1 MKTFKNI
8 RLDEI
13 NKPKANGQFN
23 KIATGIVKLH
33 KEIDA
38 LSKIDFDLDLHDQIV
53 SMQQNLDKVWDTAA
67 KASKIVKGM

>member
-23 KIATGIVKLH
+23 KIAAAVVKLR

-38 LSKIDFDLDLHDQIV
+38 LSKIDSDLDLHDQIV
-53 SMQQNLDKVWDTAA
+53 SMQQNLDKVWDTAT

>member
-23 KIATGIVKLH
+23 KIAAAVVKLR

-38 LSKIDFDLDLHDQIV
+38 LSKIDSDLDLHDQIV
-53 SMQQNLDKVWDTAA
+53 SMEQNLDKVWDTAT